1 VVTTFEP
8 SSVENVKSA
17 SEAPEVFKETNEQ
30 KAERRSE
37 DNPEH
42 ERTDRRLEVEQLTQA
57 IMAKDMALS
66 VHRRRSYVG
75 TNMIPVVAWTVLAG
89 TTTCVVQ

>member
-42 ERTDRRLEVEQLTQA
+42 ERTVRRLEVEQLTQA
-57 IMAKDMALS
+57 IMAKDVALS